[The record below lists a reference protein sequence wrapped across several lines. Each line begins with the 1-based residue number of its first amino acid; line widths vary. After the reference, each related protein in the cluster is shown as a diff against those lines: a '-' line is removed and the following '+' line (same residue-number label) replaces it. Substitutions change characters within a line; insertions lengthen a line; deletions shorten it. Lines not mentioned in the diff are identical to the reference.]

1 MMWAELLFFVAL
13 LGLAVH
19 QLYSVKKAQRER
31 IERERAEASAT
42 GDDREKPPD
51 G

>member
-1 MMWAELLFFVAL
+1 MWAELLFFVGI

-31 IERERAEASAT
+31 IEKERTEARS
-42 GDDREKPPD
+42 GDGPAD
-51 G
+51 

>member
-1 MMWAELLFFVAL
+1 MMWAELLFFVGI

-31 IERERAEASAT
+31 EAREAAERAAS
-42 GDDREKPPD
+42 GGQKDKSSS
-51 G
+51 